1 MLLGDFFK
9 NYLLRQ
15 EFSKKINDKND
26 ILNMTEYENLNS
38 KMRHAVALDYF
49 RPIPIV
55 YLFEATLWATH
66 KAPLWG
72 VFVK

>member
-1 MLLGDFFK
+1 
-9 NYLLRQ
+9 
-15 EFSKKINDKND
+15 
-26 ILNMTEYENLNS
+26 MTEDENLNS

-55 YLFEATLWATH
+55 CLFEATLWATH
-66 KAPLWG
+66 KAPFRG